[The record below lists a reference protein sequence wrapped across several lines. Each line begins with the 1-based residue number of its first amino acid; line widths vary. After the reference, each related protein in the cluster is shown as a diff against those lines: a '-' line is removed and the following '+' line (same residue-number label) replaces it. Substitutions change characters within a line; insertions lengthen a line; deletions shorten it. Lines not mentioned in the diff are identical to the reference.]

1 MAEQTTANQHPT
13 YPWPQKSR
21 LLGTRISRI
30 DGPQK
35 VTGRAK
41 YSFDINRPGMI
52 YGRILRSPHAH
63 ARLKSIDA
71 SAAENAPGV
80 KAVLITIKP
89 GDKVLYPGEE
99 IGALAATTE
108 QQAADALRLIKVEW
122 EALPPLA
129 TVEQSMRSEAP
140 QVFTPANT
148 RRGQVQQDGDLD
160 AGFKNAAFTVEATYS
175 TQVQTHSSDRKSVV

>member
-1 MAEQTTANQHPT
+1 MDNTRATERTENTRAAEGAENTRAAEGAENLTQVPEVQAPPRPPQHPT
-13 YPWPQKSR
+13 YPWPEKSR

-41 YSFDINRPGMI
+41 YSYDITRPGMI

-71 SAAENAPGV
+71 SAAEKAAGV

-89 GDKVLYPGEE
+89 GD
-99 IGALAATTE
+99 
-108 QQAADALRLIKVEW
+108 
-122 EALPPLA
+122 
-129 TVEQSMRSEAP
+129 
-140 QVFTPANT
+140 
-148 RRGQVQQDGDLD
+148 
-160 AGFKNAAFTVEATYS
+160 
-175 TQVQTHSSDRKSVV
+175 